1 MQYRYQS
8 FMDEIWS
15 QFPGLSDQKVTDL
28 TDHNILWSLDEYVKA
43 GYVNFKT
50 GTKELYR
57 LSILLE
63 NYAVKNQEPLLA
75 TFETEKRYKY
85 VEDRYGEILKK
96 VPKAWIIGDFKN
108 SLLAPQPP
116 KTTEVV
122 SCDGTNISDMWIVV
136 TRGSEGPFGLVAE
149 DIGDRMYRGFFS
161 ISPVVMGKAIQTINE
176 ALRINIDLSKKE

>member
-1 MQYRYQS
+1 MQYKYQS
-8 FMDEIWS
+8 FMDDIWS
-15 QFPGLSDQKVTDL
+15 RFSGLSDAKLTDL
-28 TDHNILWSLDEYVKA
+28 TDHNILWSLGDYIKA

-63 NYAVKNQEPLLA
+63 NYAVKHNEPLLA

-85 VEDRYGEILKK
+85 VEDRYGEILNK

-136 TRGSEGPFGLVAE
+136 TRGPEGPFGLVAE

-161 ISPVVMGKAIQTINE
+161 YSPMVIGKVIQNIN
-176 ALRINIDLSKKE
+176 ADLRINIDMSKKE

>member
-1 MQYRYQS
+1 
-8 FMDEIWS
+8 MDEIWS
-15 QFPGLSDQKVTDL
+15 QFSGLSDQKLTDL
-28 TDHNILWSLDEYVKA
+28 TDHNILWSLDDYVKA

-63 NYAVKNQEPLLA
+63 NYAVKHNAPLLA

-85 VEDRYGEILKK
+85 VEDRYVEILKK

-136 TRGSEGPFGLVAE
+136 TNRPEGPFGLVAE

-161 ISPVVMGKAIQTINE
+161 ISPIVIGKAIQTINQ
-176 ALRINIDLSKKE
+176 ALRIKIDLSKKE

>member
-1 MQYRYQS
+1 MKYTYKS

-15 QFPGLSDQKVTDL
+15 QFSGLSGRTLTDL
-28 TDHNILWSLDEYVKA
+28 TDHNLLWSLDDYVKA

-50 GTKELYR
+50 GTTELYR

-63 NYAVKNQEPLLA
+63 NYAVKHNSPLLA
-75 TFETEKRYKY
+75 TFEVEKRYRY
-85 VEDRYGEILKK
+85 VEDRYAEILNK

-122 SCDGTNISDMWIVV
+122 SCDGTNIADMWIVV
-136 TRGSEGPFGLVAE
+136 TRGPEGPFGLVAE

-161 ISPVVMGKAIQTINE
+161 ISPVVLGKAIQTINE

>member
-1 MQYRYQS
+1 MKYTYQS

-15 QFPGLSDQKVTDL
+15 QFPGLSDKALTDL

-50 GTKELYR
+50 GPKELYR

-63 NYAVKNQEPLLA
+63 NYAVKHNSPLLA
-75 TFETEKRYKY
+75 TFEVEKRYKY
-85 VEDRYGEILKK
+85 VEDRYAEILNK

-108 SLLAPQPP
+108 SFLAPQPHQ
-116 KTTEVV
+116 TVEVV
-122 SCDGTNISDMWIVV
+122 SCDGTNIADMWIVV
-136 TRGSEGPFGLVAE
+136 TRGPEGPFGLVAE

-161 ISPVVMGKAIQTINE
+161 ISPLVIGKTIQTINE
-176 ALRINIDLSKKE
+176 ALRININLSKKQ

>member
-1 MQYRYQS
+1 
-8 FMDEIWS
+8 MDEIWS
-15 QFPGLSDQKVTDL
+15 QFSGLSDRKLTDL
-28 TDHNILWSLDEYVKA
+28 TDHNILWSLDDYVKA

-63 NYAVKNQEPLLA
+63 NYAVKHNVPLLA

-85 VEDRYGEILKK
+85 VEDRYVEILKK

-136 TRGSEGPFGLVAE
+136 TNGPEGPFGLVAE

-161 ISPVVMGKAIQTINE
+161 ISPIVIGKAIQTINE
-176 ALRINIDLSKKE
+176 ALRIKIDLSKKE

>member
-1 MQYRYQS
+1 MQYKYQS

-15 QFPGLSDQKVTDL
+15 QFSGLSDTELTDL
-28 TDHNILWSLDEYVKA
+28 TDHNILWSLSDYIKA

-63 NYAVKNQEPLLA
+63 NYAVKHNEPLLA

-85 VEDRYGEILKK
+85 VEDRYGEILNK
-96 VPKAWIIGDFKN
+96 VPKAWIIRDFKN
-108 SLLAPQPP
+108 SFLAPNPP
-116 KTTEVV
+116 QTVKVV

-136 TRGSEGPFGLVAE
+136 TNGPDGPFGLVAE

-161 ISPVVMGKAIQTINE
+161 ISPIVIGKAIQTINE
-176 ALRINIDLSKKE
+176 ALRIKIDLSKKE

>member
-1 MQYRYQS
+1 
-8 FMDEIWS
+8 MDEIWS
-15 QFPGLSDQKVTDL
+15 QFSGLSDRESTDL
-28 TDHNILWSLDEYVKA
+28 TDHNHLGSLDDYIKA

-63 NYAVKNQEPLLA
+63 NYAVKHNAPLLA
-75 TFETEKRYKY
+75 TFEVEKRYRY
-85 VEDRYGEILKK
+85 VEDRYVEILKK

-116 KTTEVV
+116 QTTEVV
-122 SCDGTNISDMWIVV
+122 SCDGTNISNMWIVV
-136 TRGSEGPFGLVAE
+136 TNGQEGPFGLIAE
-149 DIGDRMYRGFFS
+149 DIGNRRYRGFFS
-161 ISPVVMGKAIQTINE
+161 ISPIVIGKAIQTINE

>member
-1 MQYRYQS
+1 
-8 FMDEIWS
+8 MDEIWS
-15 QFPGLSDQKVTDL
+15 QFPVLSDRELTDL
-28 TDHNILWSLDEYVKA
+28 TDHNILWLLDDYVKA

-63 NYAVKNQEPLLA
+63 NYAVKHNEPLLV

-85 VEDRYGEILKK
+85 VEDRYVEILKK

-136 TRGSEGPFGLVAE
+136 TNGPEGPFGLIAE

-161 ISPVVMGKAIQTINE
+161 ISPIVIGKAIQTINE
-176 ALRINIDLSKKE
+176 ALRIKIDLSKKD